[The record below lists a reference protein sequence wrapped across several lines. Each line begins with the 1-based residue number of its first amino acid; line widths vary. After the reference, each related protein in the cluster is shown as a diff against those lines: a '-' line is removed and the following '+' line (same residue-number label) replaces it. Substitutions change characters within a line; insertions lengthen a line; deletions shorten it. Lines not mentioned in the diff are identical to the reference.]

1 MALVD
6 GVLDTIESDFQ
17 SRSRREEFFDDPAGW
32 IKYMTG
38 EDLWSKQAKI
48 AEGVRDHKSYAVKA
62 AHGVGKT
69 WLASRLM
76 CWWIDTRY
84 PDVYVA
90 TTAPSTDQ
98 LKLIWDN
105 ARRVYD
111 LVQKRYNAG
120 IIDHALP
127 GKIMKEHEWKDGGV
141 TLGQGRKPPDGKE
154 GDSFQGIHNKYV
166 LALGDEACY
175 LSADLIGAL
184 GNITTNANSR
194 RLIIGNPTNPASYF
208 ASIFREEKENWELET
223 ISLFDSPDVTGEVM
237 NDDMEATL
245 SGWSYINDMA
255 AEFGEDSAPYISR
268 VLGEFV
274 FDVEGSLIEPADMA
288 IALRAD
294 IEPTPSSYKV
304 IGADIGGLGRD
315 RTVLYFNHGGKI
327 RLLDHWRGH
336 DLRDTARKIHE
347 YAQKLNVD
355 LVNIDAQGLGVG
367 AYEMLCDIAVS
378 RNENTYLV
386 GKILSSGVSPDRHV
400 WHNLRAYMWDN
411 MRSMMVRGEIDL
423 DPEDLD
429 LQNELMM
436 VKYDHSERTG
446 GLLIQSKRDI
456 RKENSGKSPD
466 FADAAVF
473 ASFDNPS
480 STTVYDKGSQ
490 TVYEGRD
497 VVEGL
502 PEEFDMMSNDFGMG
516 FRYDF
521 G

>member
-6 GVLDTIESDFQ
+6 GVIDNIEVEFQ
-17 SRSRREEFFDDPAGW
+17 SRSRREEFFNDPVGW

-84 PDVYVA
+84 PDVYVG

-111 LVQKRYNAG
+111 MVEKRYNAG
-120 IIDHALP
+120 IIDHNLP
-127 GKIMKEHEWKDGGV
+127 GKIMKEHEWKDGGI

-184 GNITTNANSR
+184 GNITTNATSR
-194 RLIIGNPTNPASYF
+194 RLLIGNPTNPASYF
-208 ASIFREEKENWELET
+208 ASIFKEKKENWELET
-223 ISLFDSPDVTGEVM
+223 ISLLDSPDVTGEAM
-237 NDDMEATL
+237 NEDMKVTL

-255 AEFGEDSAPYISR
+255 AEYGEESAPYISR

-274 FDVEGSLIEPADMA
+274 FDIEGSLIKPADIS
-288 IALRAD
+288 IALKNE
-294 IEPTPSSYKV
+294 ITPTDKDYKV

-315 RTVLYFNHGGKI
+315 RTVLYLNHGGQI
-327 RLLDHWRGH
+327 RLLDHWQGA
-336 DLRDTARKIHE
+336 DLRYTAARIHKHAME
-347 YAQKLNVD
+347 HRVN

-367 AYEMLCDIAVS
+367 AYEMLCEEAIADG
-378 RNENTYLV
+378 NAHYLV
-386 GKILSSGVSPDRHV
+386 GKILSSGRSPDRHQ
-400 WHNLRAYMWDN
+400 WINLRAYMWDN
-411 MRSMMVRGEIDL
+411 LRDMIVRGEVDIDP
-423 DPEDLD
+423 DDLD

-436 VKYDHSERTG
+436 VRGDISDRTG
-446 GLLIQSKRDI
+446 GLQVQSKRDI
-456 RKENSGKSPD
+456 KKNNAGKSPD

-473 ASFDNPS
+473 SAFIDPESAKVDEGNAMM
-480 STTVYDKGSQ
+480 
-490 TVYEGRD
+490 VYEGRD
-497 VVEGL
+497 TIDDL
-502 PEEFDMMSNDFGMG
+502 PEAFSLMSDDFGWG
-516 FRYDF
+516 FQYDYR
-521 G
+521 